1 MGRDVKNYTPLSSQ
15 WEGMLKTT
23 HPSFKP
29 MGRDVKNYTPLSSQ
43 WEGMLKTIHLFQ
55 ANGKGC

>member
-1 MGRDVKNYTPLSSQ
+1 MGRDVKNYTPFSSQ

-23 HPSFKP
+23 HLSFKP
-29 MGRDVKNYTPLSSQ
+29 MGRDVKNYTPL
-43 WEGMLKTIHLFQ
+43 FQ